1 MASEKT
7 TTSTRSD
14 AKITDG
20 DREPTQRGGAD
31 GKSKALSSRACDNG
45 RVRKQSS
52 ADELGRRAWE
62 ATYKNRQKNR
72 RD

>member
-14 AKITDG
+14 GKIMDR
-20 DREPTQRGGAD
+20 DRELTQRGGAD
-31 GKSKALSSRACDNG
+31 GRSKALNDRACDNG
-45 RVRKQSS
+45 RARKQSS

-62 ATYKNRQKNR
+62 TTYKNRQKSR